1 MIQSIYNC
9 SKFTPNENLNKTCE
23 NRTRC
28 IIYYNE
34 YCSNFIEKDCTNCA
48 NFQLESIYGVCAIKG
63 ILNELP
69 INCNDYK
76 NEVINEDEPKG
87 QG

>member
-23 NRTRC
+23 NKTRC

-34 YCSNFIEKDCTNCA
+34 YCSNLTEKTDKKSREK
-48 NFQLESIYGVCAIKG
+48 LHKKES
-63 ILNELP
+63 
-69 INCNDYK
+69 
-76 NEVINEDEPKG
+76 
-87 QG
+87 Q